1 MRLATVVPTGPW
13 GLPALPRCP
22 GLRRRLSQAAFIQG
36 EALIRLPRAG
46 CGQGGM
52 DQIMVDVGHIQ
63 DVKTGDEAVLIGHQD
78 DEEITAEEVASEVG
92 TIHYEM

>member
-1 MRLATVVPTGPW
+1 DGYPRL
-13 GLPALPRCP
+13 
-22 GLRRRLSQAAFIQG
+22 LSSRG
-36 EALIRLPRAG
+36 EALIHGCRAPVVG
-46 CGQGGM
+46 RVCM

-92 TIHYEM
+92 TIHYEIVSQINARVPRVYR